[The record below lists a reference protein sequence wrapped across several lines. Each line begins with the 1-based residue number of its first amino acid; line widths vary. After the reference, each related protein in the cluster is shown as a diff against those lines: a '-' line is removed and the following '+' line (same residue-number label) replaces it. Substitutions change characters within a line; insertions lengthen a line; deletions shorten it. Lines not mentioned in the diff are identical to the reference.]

1 LILRGWVVMTKPQG
15 NGPLF
20 KDSILKL
27 GLGQRFDRFCG
38 KFLPERRVFLKS
50 DTDTRF
56 VRLSPSTQ
64 VLGLGVAVTVVA
76 WTCVAT
82 ALLVIDSIGAGN
94 FREQAK
100 RDQES
105 YQLRLNTMA
114 QAREQSISHA
124 TMAQDRYDIALKQV
138 AVMQQEL
145 LQSELRRKELAAGL
159 DVLQNRLRETL
170 ISKRK
175 LDQDI
180 EKLRLALADGGQTV
194 TSMGSADHDMV
205 AFLTTALN
213 DTAAERDQLIK
224 DTQTAQTYSQELE
237 LELRLTQER
246 NEQIFR
252 QIEEAMVVSIEP
264 LNKLFKAAG
273 MNPDRILDA
282 VRSGYSGY
290 GGPLAALSSRD
301 TPPTPEELRAIN
313 IMQSL
318 DEMNLYRLAVDKI
331 PFYHPVQSSHRF
343 TSGFGKRW
351 GRLHAGADFAAAHGT
366 PIYATA
372 DGTIVHAGWS
382 SGYGRL
388 IKIKHAFGIETRYG
402 HLSKI
407 RVKVGQKV
415 SRGDRIGD
423 MGNTGRST
431 GTHLH
436 YEIRNNGKAVN
447 PMNYLKAAND
457 VF

>member
-1 LILRGWVVMTKPQG
+1 M
-15 NGPLF
+15 
-20 KDSILKL
+20 KL
-27 GLGQRFDRFCG
+27 GLGQRLDRFCG
-38 KFLPERRVFLKS
+38 RFLPERRVFLKS

-56 VRLSPSTQ
+56 VRLSPTAQ
-64 VLGLGVAVTVVA
+64 VMGIGVTVAILA

-82 ALLVIDSIGAGN
+82 AVLVIDQIGAGN

-114 QAREQSISHA
+114 QAREQSITLA
-124 TMAQDRYDIALKQV
+124 TMAQERYDIALEQV
-138 AVMQQEL
+138 AAMQQEL
-145 LQSELRRKELAAGL
+145 LQSEVRRKELAAGL
-159 DVLQNRLRETL
+159 DVLQTRLRDTL
-170 ISKRK
+170 ISKRQ

-180 EKLRLALADGGQTV
+180 ENLRLAMNGDGTAASV
-194 TSMGSADHDMV
+194 MGTPDQDMV

-224 DTQTAQTYSQELE
+224 DAQAAQSNAQDLE

-290 GGPLAALSSRD
+290 GGPLAALSSRG
-301 TPPTPEELRAIN
+301 TPPTAEELRAMN

-351 GRLHAGADFAAAHGT
+351 GRRHEGADFAAAHGT

-415 SRGDRIGD
+415 SRGERIGD

>member
-1 LILRGWVVMTKPQG
+1 M
-15 NGPLF
+15 
-20 KDSILKL
+20 KL
-27 GLGQRFDRFCG
+27 GLVQRLDRFFG
-38 KFLPERRVFLKS
+38 RFLPERRVFLKS

-56 VRLSPSTQ
+56 VRLSPTAQ
-64 VLGLGVAVTVVA
+64 VMGIGVTIAVLA

-82 ALLVIDSIGAGN
+82 AVLVIDSIGSGN

-114 QAREQSISHA
+114 QAREQSINFA
-124 TMAQDRYDIALKQV
+124 TLAQERYDIALEQV
-138 AVMQQEL
+138 ANMQQEL
-145 LQSELRRKELAAGL
+145 LQSEVRRKELAAGL
-159 DVLQNRLRETL
+159 DVLQTRLRDTL
-170 ISKRK
+170 ISKRQ
-175 LDQDI
+175 LDQEID
-180 EKLRLALADGGQTV
+180 KLRLALSGNGTTTEMNAADQDT
-194 TSMGSADHDMV
+194 V

-213 DTAAERDQLIK
+213 DTAAERDQLMK
-224 DTQTAQTYSQELE
+224 DAQSAQNYSQELE

-290 GGPLAALSSRD
+290 GGPLAALSSRGSA
-301 TPPTPEELRAIN
+301 PTPKELRAMN

-351 GRLHAGADFAAAHGT
+351 GRKHEGADFAAAHGT

-388 IKIKHAFGIETRYG
+388 IKIQHAFGIETRYG

-415 SRGDRIGD
+415 SRGERIGD

>member
-1 LILRGWVVMTKPQG
+1 MGIGVTG
-15 NGPLF
+15 A
-20 KDSILKL
+20 
-27 GLGQRFDRFCG
+27 
-38 KFLPERRVFLKS
+38 
-50 DTDTRF
+50 
-56 VRLSPSTQ
+56 
-64 VLGLGVAVTVVA
+64 VLA
-76 WTCVAT
+76 WTCIAT
-82 ALLVIDSIGAGN
+82 AVLVIDAIGAGN

-114 QAREQSISHA
+114 QARQDSITLA
-124 TMAQDRYDIALKQV
+124 TLAQERYDIALKQV
-138 AVMQQEL
+138 AAMQQEL
-145 LQSELRRKELAAGL
+145 LNSEVRRNELAAGL
-159 DVLQNRLRETL
+159 DVLQNRLRDTL

-180 EKLRLALADGGQTV
+180 EKLRLALAGEGQAV
-194 TSMGSADHDMV
+194 SPMGAADQDMV

-224 DTQTAQTYSQELE
+224 SAQSAQAYSQELE

-290 GGPLAALSSRD
+290 GGPLAALSSRG
-301 TPPTPEELRAIN
+301 TPPTAEELRAMN

-343 TSGFGKRW
+343 TSGYGKRW
-351 GRLHAGADFAAAHGT
+351 GRKHEGADFAAAHGT
-366 PIYATA
+366 AIYATA

-388 IKIKHAFGIETRYG
+388 IKIKHAFGIETRYA

-415 SRGDRIGD
+415 SRGERIGD

-436 YEIRNNGKAVN
+436 YEIRNNGTAVN